1 MGKMKELYQAMKE
14 CDWQGTPEDYL
25 KWWIKDQA
33 KKIDKKNENNTVNKA
48 SDTNFSSIDNNENK
62 SNNKK

>member
-1 MGKMKELYQAMKE
+1 MKELYQAMKE

-48 SDTNFSSIDNNENK
+48 SDTNFSSTDNNENK
-62 SNNKK
+62 

>member
-1 MGKMKELYQAMKE
+1 MKELYQAMKE

-33 KKIDKKNENNTVNKA
+33 KKIDKKNENNTANKA
-48 SDTNFSSIDNNENK
+48 SDTNSSSINNNENK

>member
-1 MGKMKELYQAMKE
+1 MKELYQAMKE